1 MFSDQLVEALKQLDI
16 RSSPSAKDFKRAIR
30 ASFERF
36 LRFTHRYWFHEI
48 SEQAQVRALSLL
60 CTRHLGLD
68 PLYAEVKERIANMN
82 NYLDT
87 DSLRRQASTVV
98 RLSVVTLF
106 GLIGTVTTGFLGMNL
121 LAEADA
127 PLWRKALW
135 FGVVFVATS
144 WLTLYTLV
152 KSQRQSDFIDALSND
167 RLSVR
172 GKLAA
177 LARVWRPGSD

>member
-1 MFSDQLVEALKQLDI
+1 M
-16 RSSPSAKDFKRAIR
+16 
-30 ASFERF
+30 
-36 LRFTHRYWFHEI
+36 
-48 SEQAQVRALSLL
+48 AQ
-60 CTRHLGLD
+60 
-68 PLYAEVKERIANMN
+68 E
-82 NYLDT
+82 
-87 DSLRRQASTVV
+87 
-98 RLSVVTLF
+98 
-106 GLIGTVTTGFLGMNL
+106 
-121 LAEADA
+121 
-127 PLWRKALW
+127 ALW